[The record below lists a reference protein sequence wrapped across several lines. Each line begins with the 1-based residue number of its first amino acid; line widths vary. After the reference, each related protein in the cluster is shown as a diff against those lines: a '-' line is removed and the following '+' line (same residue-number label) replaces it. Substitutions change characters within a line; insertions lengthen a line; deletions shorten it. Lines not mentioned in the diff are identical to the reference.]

1 MGSRRRARELAL
13 QALFYADMN
22 RSDIEKVLESFCSQF
37 TPSKRA
43 LPYFTRLVRGVSQT
57 RTEIDSFI
65 ENFADHWKISR
76 ISCVD
81 RNIMRIGVYELLYCS
96 DIPSKVAINEAIDIG
111 KKFGAEESGA
121 FINGIL
127 DGIRIALS
135 KGEIR
140 IKDIDNKV

>member
-22 RSDIEKVLESFCSQF
+22 QNDIEKVLEHFRYHF

-43 LPYFTRLVRGVSQT
+43 LPYFMKLARGVEKA
-57 RTEIDSFI
+57 RNEIDTLI
-65 ENFADHWKISR
+65 ENYAEHWKISR

-81 RNIMRIGVYELLYCS
+81 RNIMRIGVYELLYCP
-96 DIPSKVAINEAIDIG
+96 DVPPKVAINEAIDVG

-127 DGIRIALS
+127 DGIRIALN
-135 KGEIR
+135 KDEIEIKNGE
-140 IKDIDNKV
+140 NNA

>member
-22 RSDIEKVLESFCSQF
+22 QNGIEKVLEHFQCQF

-43 LPYFTRLVRGVSQT
+43 LPYFMKLVRGVAQT
-57 RTEIDSFI
+57 SNEIDSLI

-81 RNIMRIGVYELLYCS
+81 KNIMRIGVYELLYCP
-96 DIPSKVAINEAIDIG
+96 DIPPNVAINEAIDVG

-127 DGIRIALS
+127 DSIRIALN
-135 KGEIR
+135 KGEIQ
-140 IKDIDNKV
+140 IKDGENNA

>member
-22 RSDIEKVLESFCSQF
+22 QSDIDKVLENFCCQF

-43 LPYFTRLVRGVSQT
+43 LPYFTRLVKGVSRT
-57 RTEIDSFI
+57 RNEIDAFI

-81 RNIMRIGVYELLYCS
+81 RNIIRIGVYELLYCP

-121 FINGIL
+121 FVNGIL
-127 DGIRIALS
+127 DSIRMALTH
-135 KGEIR
+135 GDIR
-140 IKDIDNKV
+140 IKDIDDKV